1 MTDQNKTTPADT
13 TLGNALCGK
22 LRELAAL
29 PPTVRSLMQL
39 EHTARLSRELLVAAV
54 DPYALK
60 KRSLNIGAMQSEFIG
75 APGYDMPLPGG
86 GLGFDGEGGSVLAM
100 APSSFSENFGASV
113 LRELGAA
120 KGEAT
125 TDKTS
130 VLELV
135 AAIGLAREKGLH
147 ELADK
152 LEATLMKS
160 AGGDEQPSTPKTI
173 EASGESKE
181 VTQ

>member
-1 MTDQNKTTPADT
+1 MTDQNKTTPADA

-75 APGYDMPLPGG
+75 APGYDMPLPGE
-86 GLGFDGEGGSVLAM
+86 GLGLTDGVGGMIEQVGGAF
-100 APSSFSENFGASV
+100 SSYNENFGAAV

-120 KGEAT
+120 KGNGA
-125 TDKTS
+125 DS
-130 VLELV
+130 SNQNSMLETI
-135 AAIGLAREKGLH
+135 AAISLAREKGLH

-160 AGGDEQPSTPKTI
+160 VASKTI
-173 EASGESKE
+173 EASSESSE